1 MRRFV
6 VLTTALACWG
16 SLASAQSEEWVVVP
30 IVTTNDTA
38 WIVPTVSTMGSA
50 LSQQGVDVLSPERAV
65 TEFEARGSAT
75 STQVT
80 DTDIEEWVARSRDAI
95 RHLARGDYATALKE
109 LKEAQTLSRKAVDEL
124 NREQNRAQNVLD
136 TCLYMVRA
144 LLETGNRSR
153 AKAQVQECVRL
164 VPAGEPSSHMHP
176 PNVVALYNAASEP
189 GPEQT
194 GALAVSS
201 EPSGCTVRINGV
213 GFGETPFEIADLYP
227 GEYQV
232 QVECEPRRRGRV
244 HRITVREGR
253 AEMFVDVAFDR
264 AVHTEPVLWLRYSDE
279 SSAQRQTADAQQIAR
294 VLRAGAVVLVSRPTP
309 ETMELRVVSGT
320 KRRGGVARVPAT
332 SMGPTASVA
341 AEAASALAAGQ
352 CKDFTGSKPVTI
364 DCGAVRAKPQK
375 RELDTVRR
383 RPPRGQ
389 FIAGL
394 TLLTLGGASLA
405 TTYGLTAARRSA
417 GNDWVDN
424 FNVDPTDLG
433 PQTRWTNLGNGLVFT
448 SIAGGA
454 LTTAAMPLV
463 LPYREKPPWWAWLS
477 GGLGVGA
484 AVASIVS
491 AATAHSIPDGTNRC
505 QQVSDA
511 ADAQGC
517 VDRNRSTDRA
527 IALGVTA
534 APLLTIPLVYLLRRS
549 EKRGAASLA
558 PELVVGRAGGSLGFR
573 GEF

>member
-1 MRRFV
+1 M
-6 VLTTALACWG
+6 
-16 SLASAQSEEWVVVP
+16 
-30 IVTTNDTA
+30 
-38 WIVPTVSTMGSA
+38 
-50 LSQQGVDVLSPERAV
+50 
-65 TEFEARGSAT
+65 
-75 STQVT
+75 
-80 DTDIEEWVARSRDAI
+80 
-95 RHLARGDYATALKE
+95 
-109 LKEAQTLSRKAVDEL
+109 
-124 NREQNRAQNVLD
+124 
-136 TCLYMVRA
+136 
-144 LLETGNRSR
+144 
-153 AKAQVQECVRL
+153 
-164 VPAGEPSSHMHP
+164 
-176 PNVVALYNAASEP
+176 
-189 GPEQT
+189 
-194 GALAVSS
+194 
-201 EPSGCTVRINGV
+201 
-213 GFGETPFEIADLYP
+213 
-227 GEYQV
+227 
-232 QVECEPRRRGRV
+232 
-244 HRITVREGR
+244 
-253 AEMFVDVAFDR
+253 
-264 AVHTEPVLWLRYSDE
+264 LWLRYSDE

-383 RPPRGQ
+383 RPPRG
-389 FIAGL
+389 
-394 TLLTLGGASLA
+394 ASLA

-491 AATAHSIPDGTNRC
+491 ATTADSIPDGTNRC
-505 QQVSDA
+505 QQVSEA

-549 EKRGAASLA
+549 EKRGGASLT
-558 PELVVGRAGGSLGFR
+558 PELAVGRAGGSLGFR